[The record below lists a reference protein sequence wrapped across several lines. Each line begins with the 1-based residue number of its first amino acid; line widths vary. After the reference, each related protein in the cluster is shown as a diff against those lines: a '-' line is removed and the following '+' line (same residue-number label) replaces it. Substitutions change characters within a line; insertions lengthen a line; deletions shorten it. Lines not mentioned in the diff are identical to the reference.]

1 MQREFRRRKGNF
13 RRRPESPEMV
23 AFELRQSLQNL
34 ADCINQTVKLLDRA
48 GEQLTNRDEE
58 EENLQQCDRPRGGGP
73 LIPNR
78 RSQLL
83 AKIDMRPPFR
93 QQGS

>member
-1 MQREFRRRKGNF
+1 MQRQFERRVGKFRRRAQ
-13 RRRPESPEMV
+13 PTDVVTS
-23 AFELRQSLQNL
+23 ELRQSLQNL
-34 ADCINQTVKLLDRA
+34 ADCINQTVKLLDRSEDRFA
-48 GEQLTNRDEE
+48 ERDEE
-58 EENLQQCDRPRGGGP
+58 GSDLQRTERPRARGP

>member
-1 MQREFRRRKGNF
+1 MPRQFGRRIGKFRRMAPP
-13 RRRPESPEMV
+13 PESV
-23 AFELRQSLQNL
+23 TSELRQSLQNL
-34 ADCINQTVKLLDRA
+34 ADCIHQTIKLLERSEGRSAEPAEERA
-48 GEQLTNRDEE
+48 DS
-58 EENLQQCDRPRGGGP
+58 PRSNGP